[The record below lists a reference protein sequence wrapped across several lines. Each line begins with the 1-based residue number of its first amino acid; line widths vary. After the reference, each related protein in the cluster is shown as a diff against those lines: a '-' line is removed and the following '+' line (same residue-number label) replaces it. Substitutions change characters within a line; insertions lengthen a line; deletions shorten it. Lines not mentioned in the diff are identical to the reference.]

1 MEKNEFKSLC
11 KKMFYKYGLVKIKN
25 GYFLENEDYVLSI
38 FFQSS
43 YAATYYVNFCFSVKG
58 YNKNLPNLEEVW
70 DTDFSHRIMFPAIDG
85 DKRYLSGL
93 FEYGKFTVEET
104 EPYFD
109 VAFNEW
115 ILPIFREGKKNAL
128 KNIRKFFGPPENI
141 LYVRKGLYEYLLK
154 EAAM

>member
-1 MEKNEFKSLC
+1 
-11 KKMFYKYGLVKIKN
+11 MFYKYGLVKIKN

-43 YAATYYVNFCFSVKG
+43 YAATYYVNVCFSVKG
-58 YNKNLPNLEEVW
+58 YNKNLPILEDVW
-70 DTDFSHRIMFPAIDG
+70 DTDFSYRIMFPAIDG

-104 EPYFD
+104 EPCFD
-109 VAFNEW
+109 AAFSEW

-128 KNIRKFFGPPENI
+128 KNIRQFFMNPEDF
-141 LYVRKGLYEYLLK
+141 LCDRKGLFEYLLK